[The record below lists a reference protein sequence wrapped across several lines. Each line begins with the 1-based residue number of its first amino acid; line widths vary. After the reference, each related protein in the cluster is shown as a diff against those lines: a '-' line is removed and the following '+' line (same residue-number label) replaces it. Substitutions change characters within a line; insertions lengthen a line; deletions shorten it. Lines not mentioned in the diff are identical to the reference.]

1 MHVKEQAAKRYG
13 GQTDR
18 LRSFG
23 AVEGTT
29 TGKDVSRRSGFTGT
43 QKLDVARKG
52 GFEGTQNRDVARR
65 EGRFGKMNPDRSRA
79 FTQRTQ
85 LRPSTPDLRRR
96 AGELRMN
103 NKKHEGPPLK
113 EKKMNNFIHNPYQI
127 SPETMVNEDYSRR
140 VFEDSFDTADSESK
154 AAQAELEKKRLEVR
168 IARQN
173 AKAATKRLLA
183 LKRGSEDSQHDH
195 MKHEGELQNE
205 VKPAHSEGVRSLIP
219 LSELSRG
226 LALRAA
232 QKRAGQML
240 RSRSRGDDNPH
251 PFAPAAEIDRA
262 KLRQAA
268 DSASVRQSKV
278 FNAYAK
284 GGRKGYR
291 DYKDE
296 QTRKHGVT
304 TPKTPRGDGG
314 THGFDGETGERL
326 GTQKNPRFRPSARK
340 ITGGGVGRD
349 SNLPIGTMRRHSR
362 PPSEG
367 SNLPQYKKGVGQIPP
382 RG

>member
-1 MHVKEQAAKRYG
+1 MILTALLLALPQTCLEHQMPAKTEKQAKFMRAVAHGWKPKKGKGPSPSVARHFMHVKEQAAKRFG
-13 GQTDR
+13 GQADR

-23 AVEGTT
+23 AQQGTT
-29 TGKDVSRRSGFTGT
+29 IGKDVSRRSGFTGT
-43 QKLDVARKG
+43 QRRDVARKG

-168 IARQN
+168 LARQN

-205 VKPAHSEGVRSLIP
+205 VTKKRKKAQEELEDAARENKPTNR
-219 LSELSRG
+219 
-226 LALRAA
+226 
-232 QKRAGQML
+232 
-240 RSRSRGDDNPH
+240 
-251 PFAPAAEIDRA
+251 
-262 KLRQAA
+262 KLRRRFRGSGKA
-268 DSASVRQSKV
+268 RQLDI
-278 FNAYAK
+278 ATTH
-284 GGRKGYR
+284 GGRM
-291 DYKDE
+291 
-296 QTRKHGVT
+296 
-304 TPKTPRGDGG
+304 P
-314 THGFDGETGERL
+314 GESYS
-326 GTQKNPRFRPSARK
+326 KN
-340 ITGGGVGRD
+340 
-349 SNLPIGTMRRHSR
+349 
-362 PPSEG
+362 
-367 SNLPQYKKGVGQIPP
+367 
-382 RG
+382 